1 MSLKEQ
7 NIQAVT
13 TPTVGADSLSSVL
26 RERKWIF
33 MPKIEMCVINEI
45 LLVITE
51 VFPVTGNYVIYDA
64 INVIHLLMCR
74 PIPRNYRCFMRC
86 VR

>member
-33 MPKIEMCVINEI
+33 VPKIEMCFVNEI
-45 LLVITE
+45 LLQKCFLSQE
-51 VFPVTGNYVIYDA
+51 MMLYYDA
-64 INVIHLLMCR
+64 NNAAFVD
-74 PIPRNYRCFMRC
+74 
-86 VR
+86 V